1 MAGDNCLHVKGQTCP
16 FYLRR
21 CIRRMLKT
29 NIDSLPDDIV
39 FDILVHIPAQDIY
52 NATRLVC
59 RKWYQ
64 MILTHNFIH
73 VHLQHSTC
81 GLLIKNWLDRTSH
94 PTFVAMRQGRIEI
107 SKLSDKSNHLF
118 LSSCNGLI
126 LEFDCLKSYA
136 LYIAN
141 STKQRSALPTFSA
154 NTTSDCS
161 AIAYAATSMEYKVVN
176 TCYFMNGNT
185 DEFEHDCAIL
195 TVGVDKSWRRVNIQ
209 HLSLTAKELLK
220 RTPFAT
226 QGFVHWAQNNLRV
239 VNGEPQYILTLN
251 VETEIFTQIP
261 VPLVHGERLGC
272 YHYLSMGSYLSLL
285 IDCSEFSWEVW
296 EMKPE
301 TGEWTKMPKI
311 DLEAQK
317 CIFEQLCCK
326 YDSSGSL
333 TCSLLPVGW
342 LKSKEVLVFNV
353 FKEHTLPIFISPW
366 FCIAYNVRTREIYS
380 IELDSICNTFL
391 VHRNSLVWL
400 DGC

>member
-107 SKLSDKSNHLF
+107 SKLSDKFNHLF

-141 STKQRSALPTFSA
+141 PVTKQRSALPTFSA

-226 QGFVHWAQNNLRV
+226 EVHS
-239 VNGEPQYILTLN
+239 
-251 VETEIFTQIP
+251 
-261 VPLVHGERLGC
+261 ERLGY

-317 CIFEQLCCK
+317 CTFEQLCCK
-326 YDSSGSL
+326 YDSSSSL